1 MTARFAG
8 TQAGKQPDSFRF
20 PLGRQAR
27 IAVFASGAGSN
38 LQQLARHFTADN
50 PLGRISLVVSNRA
63 DSGALAFARRQQIPA
78 RYLRWDNRAAFEAQ
92 AQAEL
97 EQHGIDLVC
106 LAGFMRILSA
116 GFTAAWSGRML
127 NIHPSLLPAF
137 PGLNPQQQALDAGVS
152 ETGCSVHLVDA
163 GVDTGRVILS
173 RSVPVLPGDTQQE
186 LAARILVQEHQVY
199 PAAVMLLLSGG
210 VT

>member
-1 MTARFAG
+1 MQ
-8 TQAGKQPDSFRF
+8 QAVSTRF
-20 PLGRQAR
+20 PLSRQAR
-27 IAVFASGAGSN
+27 IAVFASGRGSN
-38 LQQLARHFTADN
+38 LEQLARHFTVEN
-50 PLGRISLVVSNRA
+50 PLGAVSLVISNRA
-63 DSGALAFARRQQIPA
+63 DAGALLFAREQQIPA
-78 RYLRWDNRAAFEAQ
+78 LHLHWGQRATFEAQ

-97 EQHGIDLVC
+97 ERHGIDLVC

-116 GFTAAWSGRML
+116 DFTSAWSGRLL

-173 RSVPVLPGDTQQE
+173 RSVPVLQGDTQQD
-186 LAARILVQEHQVY
+186 LAARILIQEHQAY
-199 PAAVMLLLSGG
+199 PEAVRLLLGGG